1 MKNNEFGYALRDLRE
16 SGGITLRG
24 LANETGFDV
33 AYLSRVERVL
43 SPPPRRD
50 NILKIA
56 EALCKLQDLNPEAC
70 QKLKRTLLDSARQ
83 LTNPKDLIS
92 DLRYRFA
99 DRLREEG
106 VQESF
111 IRDAMMKVSLD
122 DMEKVL
128 SGEEPLEIAPAN
140 SISAAE
146 IKSRELKGESVKE
159 LRDRPFS
166 NKRIRPSNRRRFQAG
181 VRAFIEVNGALSSY
195 QINQLKAITP
205 LIRTILNSK
214 LSEDKYEK

>member
-1 MKNNEFGYALRDLRE
+1 MKNNEFGYVLRDLRE
-16 SGGITLRG
+16 SGGVTLRG
-24 LANETGFDV
+24 LAKETGFDA

-43 SPPPRRD
+43 SPPPRRE
-50 NILKIA
+50 NIHKIA
-56 EALCKLQDLNPEAC
+56 EALCKLQDLKVEEC

-111 IRDAMMKVSLD
+111 IRDAVRKVSLD

-140 SISAAE
+140 SVSAAE
-146 IKSRELKGESVKE
+146 IKSRKLKGESVEEIGRRMPLPRRK
-159 LRDRPFS
+159 
-166 NKRIRPSNRRRFQAG
+166 IRPTNRRRFQAG
-181 VRAFIEVNGALSSY
+181 VRGFIEVNGTLSAY
-195 QINQLKAITP
+195 QIEQLRSITP

-214 LSEDKYEK
+214 Q

>member
-1 MKNNEFGYALRDLRE
+1 MKNNDFGYALRDLRE
-16 SGGITLRG
+16 AGSISLRG
-24 LANETGFDV
+24 LAKETGFDS

-43 SPPPRRD
+43 SPAPRIE
-50 NILKIA
+50 NIQIIA
-56 EALCKLQDLNPEAC
+56 EALCKLQDLNAEEC
-70 QKLKRTLLDSARQ
+70 QKLKRTLLGSAKQ
-83 LTNPKDLIS
+83 LTNSKDLIS

-106 VQESF
+106 VQEAF
-111 IRDAMMKVSLD
+111 IRDAVRKVSLD

-146 IKSRELKGESVKE
+146 IKDRRLKGESVEEISRGVPTTRRK
-159 LRDRPFS
+159 
-166 NKRIRPSNRRRFQAG
+166 IRSANRRRFQAG
-181 VRAFIEVNGALSSY
+181 ARAFIEVNGALSAY
-195 QINQLKAITP
+195 QIEQLKSITP

-214 LSEDKYEK
+214 

>member
-1 MKNNEFGYALRDLRE
+1 MKNNDFGYVLRE
-16 SGGITLRG
+16 LRETGGISLRG
-24 LANETGFDV
+24 LAKETGFDS
-33 AYLSRVERVL
+33 AYLSRVERML
-43 SPPPRRD
+43 SPSPRIE
-50 NILKIA
+50 NINKIA
-56 EALCKLQDLNPEAC
+56 EALCTLQDLNPEEC
-70 QKLKRTLLDSARQ
+70 QKLKRTLLDSARK

-111 IRDAMMKVSLD
+111 IRDAMMKVSLN

-146 IKSRELKGESVKE
+146 IKRRELIGESVKE
-159 LRDRPFS
+159 IRDRSFP
-166 NKRIRPSNRRRFQAG
+166 NRRIRPSNRRRFQAG
-181 VRAFIEVNGALSSY
+181 VRAYIEVNGALSAY
-195 QINQLKAITP
+195 QIQQLRSITP

-214 LSEDKYEK
+214 Q

>member
-1 MKNNEFGYALRDLRE
+1 MKKNDFGYVLRDLRE
-16 SGGITLRG
+16 TGGISLRG
-24 LANETGFDV
+24 LAKETGFDS
-33 AYLSRVERVL
+33 AYLSRVERML
-43 SPPPRRD
+43 SPSPRIE
-50 NILKIA
+50 NIHKIA
-56 EALCKLQDLNPEAC
+56 EALCKLQDLNPEEC

-128 SGEEPLEIAPAN
+128 SGEEPLEIAPVN

-146 IKSRELKGESVKE
+146 IKRRELKGESVKE
-159 LRDRPFS
+159 IRDRSFPS
-166 NKRIRPSNRRRFQAG
+166 RRIRPSNRRRFQAG
-181 VRAFIEVNGALSSY
+181 VRAFIEVNGDLSAY
-195 QINQLKAITP
+195 QIQQLRSITP

-214 LSEDKYEK
+214 Q

>member
-1 MKNNEFGYALRDLRE
+1 MKNNEFGYVLRDLRE
-16 SGGITLRG
+16 AGGISLRG
-24 LANETGFDV
+24 LAKETGFDA

-43 SPPPRRD
+43 SPPPRRE
-50 NILKIA
+50 NIHKIA
-56 EALCKLQDLNPEAC
+56 EALCKLQDLNAEDC

-83 LTNPKDLIS
+83 LTNHKDLIS

-106 VQESF
+106 LQESF
-111 IRDAMMKVSLD
+111 IRDAMMKVSLN

-146 IKSRELKGESVKE
+146 IKKRELKGESVKE
-159 LRDRPFS
+159 IRDRPFP
-166 NKRIRPSNRRRFQAG
+166 NRRIRPSNRRRFQAG
-181 VRAFIEVNGALSSY
+181 VRAYIEVNGALSAY
-195 QINQLKAITP
+195 QIQQLRSITP

-214 LSEDKYEK
+214 Q

>member
-1 MKNNEFGYALRDLRE
+1 MKNNDFGYVLRDLRE
-16 SGGITLRG
+16 TGNISLRG
-24 LANETGFDV
+24 LAKETGFDS
-33 AYLSRVERVL
+33 AYLSRVERML
-43 SPPPRRD
+43 SPAPRIE
-50 NILKIA
+50 NIHKIA
-56 EALCKLQDLNPEAC
+56 EALCTLQDLNSEEC
-70 QKLKRTLLDSARQ
+70 QKLKRTLLDSAKQ

-111 IRDAMMKVSLD
+111 IRDAIMKVSLN

-146 IKSRELKGESVKE
+146 IKRRESKGESVKE
-159 LRDRPFS
+159 LRDRSFP
-166 NKRIRPSNRRRFQAG
+166 NRRIPSSNRRRFQAG
-181 VRAFIEVNGALSSY
+181 TRAFIEVNGALSAN
-195 QINQLKAITP
+195 QIEQLRSITP

-214 LSEDKYEK
+214 Q

>member
-1 MKNNEFGYALRDLRE
+1 MKNNDFGYVLRDLRE
-16 SGGITLRG
+16 TGNISLRG
-24 LANETGFDV
+24 LAKETGFDS
-33 AYLSRVERVL
+33 AYLSRVERML
-43 SPPPRRD
+43 SPSPRIE
-50 NILKIA
+50 NISKIA
-56 EALCKLQDLNPEAC
+56 EALCSLQDLNPEDC
-70 QKLKRTLLDSARQ
+70 QKLKRTLLDSARK

-111 IRDAMMKVSLD
+111 IRDAMMKVSLN

-146 IKSRELKGESVKE
+146 IKRRELIGESVKE
-159 LRDRPFS
+159 IRDRSFP
-166 NKRIRPSNRRRFQAG
+166 NRRIRPSNRRRFQAG
-181 VRAFIEVNGALSSY
+181 VRAYIEVNGALSAY
-195 QINQLKAITP
+195 QIQQLRSITP

-214 LSEDKYEK
+214 Q

>member
-1 MKNNEFGYALRDLRE
+1 MKNNEFGYVLRDFRE
-16 SGGITLRG
+16 AGGITLRG
-24 LANETGFDV
+24 LAKETSFDS

-43 SPPPRRD
+43 SPPPRIE
-50 NILKIA
+50 NIHKIA
-56 EALCKLQDLNPEAC
+56 EALCNLQDLNAEEC
-70 QKLKRTLLDSARQ
+70 QKLKRSLLDSARQ
-83 LTNPKDLIS
+83 LTNHKDLIS

-128 SGEEPLEIAPAN
+128 NGEEPLEVAPAN

-146 IKSRELKGESVKE
+146 IKRRELKGESVKE
-159 LRDRPFS
+159 IRDRSFP
-166 NKRIRPSNRRRFQAG
+166 NRRIRPANRRRFRAG
-181 VRAFIEVNGALSSY
+181 VRAYIEVNGDLSAY
-195 QINQLKAITP
+195 QIEQLRSITP

-214 LSEDKYEK
+214 

>member
-1 MKNNEFGYALRDLRE
+1 MKTNDFGYVLRE
-16 SGGITLRG
+16 LREVGRISLRG
-24 LANETGFDV
+24 LAKETGFDA
-33 AYLSRVERVL
+33 AYLSRVERSL
-43 SPPPRRD
+43 SPPPRNE
-50 NILKIA
+50 NIHKIA
-56 EALCKLQDLNPEAC
+56 DALCKIQSLSPEDC
-70 QKLKRTLLDSARQ
+70 QKLKRTLLDSAKQ
-83 LTNPKDLIS
+83 LTNHRDLIS
-92 DLRYRFA
+92 DLKFRFA

-111 IRDAMMKVSLD
+111 IRDAVMKVSLS

-159 LRDRPFS
+159 IRDRSFP
-166 NKRIRPSNRRRFQAG
+166 NRRIRPANRRRFQAG
-181 VRAFIEVNGALSSY
+181 VRAFIEVNGTLSAY
-195 QINQLKAITP
+195 QVEQLRSITP

-214 LSEDKYEK
+214 Q

>member
-1 MKNNEFGYALRDLRE
+1 MESNMKNNGFGYELRDLRE
-16 SGGITLRG
+16 AGGVSLRG
-24 LANETGFDV
+24 LAKETGFDA

-43 SPPPRRD
+43 SPPPRRE
-50 NILKIA
+50 NIHKIA
-56 EALCKLQDLNPEAC
+56 EALCKLQDLNTEEC
-70 QKLKRTLLDSARQ
+70 QKLKRTLLDSAKQ
-83 LTNPKDLIS
+83 LTNHKDLIS

-106 VQESF
+106 LQESF
-111 IRDAMMKVSLD
+111 IRDTMIKVSLN

-146 IKSRELKGESVKE
+146 IKRRESKGESVKE
-159 LRDRPFS
+159 IRDRPFPS
-166 NKRIRPSNRRRFQAG
+166 KRIRPANRRRFRAG
-181 VRAFIEVNGALSSY
+181 MRAFIEVDGILSAY
-195 QINQLKAITP
+195 QIEQLRSITP

-214 LSEDKYEK
+214 Q

>member
-1 MKNNEFGYALRDLRE
+1 MKTNDFGYVLRE
-16 SGGITLRG
+16 IREAGGISLRG
-24 LANETGFDV
+24 LAKETGFDL
-33 AYLSRVERVL
+33 AYLSRVERSL
-43 SPPPRRD
+43 SPPPRNE
-50 NILKIA
+50 NIHKIA
-56 EALCKLQDLNPEAC
+56 DALCKIQSLSPEDC
-70 QKLKRTLLDSARQ
+70 QKLKRTLLDSAKQ
-83 LTNPKDLIS
+83 LTNHRDLIS
-92 DLRYRFA
+92 DLKFRFA

-111 IRDAMMKVSLD
+111 IRDAVMKVSLS

-159 LRDRPFS
+159 IRDRSFP
-166 NKRIRPSNRRRFQAG
+166 NRRIRPSNTRRFNAG
-181 VRAFIEVNGALSSY
+181 ARAFIEVNGALSAY
-195 QINQLKAITP
+195 QIEQLRSITP

-214 LSEDKYEK
+214 Q

>member
-1 MKNNEFGYALRDLRE
+1 MYSDVSIPCF
-16 SGGITLRG
+16 TF
-24 LANETGFDV
+24 LAIDSS
-33 AYLSRVERVL
+33 L
-43 SPPPRRD
+43 
-50 NILKIA
+50 IA

-92 DLRYRFA
+92 DLKYRFA

-159 LRDRPFS
+159 IRDRSFP
-166 NKRIRPSNRRRFQAG
+166 NRRIRPANTRRFNAG
-181 VRAFIEVNGALSSY
+181 KTAFIEVDGTLSSY
-195 QINQLKAITP
+195 QIDQLRAITP
-205 LIRTILNSK
+205 LIRIILNSK
-214 LSEDKYEK
+214 Q

>member
-1 MKNNEFGYALRDLRE
+1 MKNNDFGYVLRDLRE
-16 SGGITLRG
+16 TGNISLRG
-24 LANETGFDV
+24 LAKETGFDS
-33 AYLSRVERVL
+33 AYLSRVERML
-43 SPPPRRD
+43 SPSPRIE
-50 NILKIA
+50 NINKIA
-56 EALCKLQDLNPEAC
+56 EALCSLQDLNPEDC
-70 QKLKRTLLDSARQ
+70 QKLKRTLLDSARK

-92 DLRYRFA
+92 DLKYRFA

-128 SGEEPLEIAPAN
+128 NGEEPLEVAPAN

-146 IKSRELKGESVKE
+146 IKRRELKGESVKE
-159 LRDRPFS
+159 IRDRSFP
-166 NKRIRPSNRRRFQAG
+166 NRRIRPANRRRFRAG
-181 VRAFIEVNGALSSY
+181 VRAYIEVNGDLSAY
-195 QINQLKAITP
+195 QIEQLRSITP

-214 LSEDKYEK
+214 

>member
-1 MKNNEFGYALRDLRE
+1 MMYKLQHGVKYEKQGVWICTAGYK
-16 SGGITLRG
+16 
-24 LANETGFDV
+24 
-33 AYLSRVERVL
+33 RVWRYYTL

-50 NILKIA
+50 NIHKIA
-56 EALCKLQDLNPEAC
+56 EALCKLQDSNPEAC

-106 VQESF
+106 LQESF

-128 SGEEPLEIAPAN
+128 SGEEPLEIAPVN

-159 LRDRPFS
+159 LRDRQFPS
-166 NKRIRPSNRRRFQAG
+166 TRIRPSNRRRFQAG

-214 LSEDKYEK
+214 LSGDKYEK

>member
-1 MKNNEFGYALRDLRE
+1 MRNNDFGYVLRDLRE
-16 SGGITLRG
+16 TGNISLRG
-24 LANETGFDV
+24 LAKETGFDS
-33 AYLSRVERVL
+33 AYLSRVERML
-43 SPPPRRD
+43 SPAPRIE
-50 NILKIA
+50 NINKIA
-56 EALCKLQDLNPEAC
+56 EALCSLQNLNPEDC
-70 QKLKRTLLDSARQ
+70 QKLKRTLLDSARK

-92 DLRYRFA
+92 DLKYRFA

-111 IRDAMMKVSLD
+111 IRDAMMKVSLN

-146 IKSRELKGESVKE
+146 IKKRELKGESVKE
-159 LRDRPFS
+159 IRDRPFP
-166 NKRIRPSNRRRFQAG
+166 NRRIRPSNRRRFQAG
-181 VRAFIEVNGALSSY
+181 VRAHIEVNGALSAY
-195 QINQLKAITP
+195 QIEQLRSITP

-214 LSEDKYEK
+214 

>member
-1 MKNNEFGYALRDLRE
+1 MKNNEFGYVLRE
-16 SGGITLRG
+16 LREAGGISLRG
-24 LANETGFDV
+24 LAKETGFDA
-33 AYLSRVERVL
+33 AYLSRVERSL
-43 SPPPRRD
+43 SPPPRNE
-50 NILKIA
+50 NIHKIA
-56 EALCKLQDLNPEAC
+56 DALCKIQSLSPEDC
-70 QKLKRTLLDSARQ
+70 QKLKRTLLDSAKQ
-83 LTNPKDLIS
+83 LTNHRDLIS
-92 DLRYRFA
+92 DLKFRFA

-111 IRDAMMKVSLD
+111 IRDAVMKVSLS

-159 LRDRPFS
+159 IRDRSFP
-166 NKRIRPSNRRRFQAG
+166 NRRIRPANRRRFQAG
-181 VRAFIEVNGALSSY
+181 VRAFIEVNGTLSAY
-195 QINQLKAITP
+195 QVEQLRSITP

-214 LSEDKYEK
+214 Q

>member
-1 MKNNEFGYALRDLRE
+1 MKNNEFGYILRDLRE
-16 SGGITLRG
+16 AGSISLRA
-24 LANETGFDV
+24 LAKETGFDP

-43 SPPPRRD
+43 SPPPRNE
-50 NILKIA
+50 NIHKIG
-56 EALCKLQDLNPEAC
+56 EALCKLQNLDVDGCA
-70 QKLKRTLLDSARQ
+70 KIKRTLLDSARQ
-83 LTNPKDLIS
+83 LTNHRDLIS
-92 DLRYRFA
+92 DLKFRFA

-111 IRDAMMKVSLD
+111 IRDAVMKVSLS

-159 LRDRPFS
+159 IRDRSFP
-166 NKRIRPSNRRRFQAG
+166 NRRIRTANTRRFNAG
-181 VRAFIEVNGALSSY
+181 KTAFIEVHGALSAY
-195 QINQLKAITP
+195 QIEQLGSITP
-205 LIRTILNSK
+205 LIRTIVNNK
-214 LSEDKYEK
+214 

>member
-1 MKNNEFGYALRDLRE
+1 MKTNDFGYVLRE
-16 SGGITLRG
+16 LREAG
-24 LANETGFDV
+24 EISLRSLAKETGFDS
-33 AYLSRVERVL
+33 AYLSRVERSL
-43 SPPPRRD
+43 SPPPRNE
-50 NILKIA
+50 NIHKIA
-56 EALCKLQDLNPEAC
+56 DALCKIQSLSPEDC
-70 QKLKRTLLDSARQ
+70 QKLKRTLLDSAKQ
-83 LTNPKDLIS
+83 LTNHRDLIS
-92 DLRYRFA
+92 DLKFRFA

-111 IRDAMMKVSLD
+111 IRDAVMKVSLS

-159 LRDRPFS
+159 IRDRSFP
-166 NKRIRPSNRRRFQAG
+166 NRRIRPANRRRFQAG
-181 VRAFIEVNGALSSY
+181 VRAFIEVNGTLSAY
-195 QINQLKAITP
+195 QVEQLRSITP

-214 LSEDKYEK
+214 Q

>member
-16 SGGITLRG
+16 GGGVSLRG
-24 LANETGFDV
+24 LAKETGFDA

-43 SPPPRRD
+43 SPPPRRE
-50 NILKIA
+50 NIHKIA
-56 EALCKLQDLNPEAC
+56 EAFCKLQDLNTEEC
-70 QKLKRTLLDSARQ
+70 QKLKRTLLDSAKQ
-83 LTNPKDLIS
+83 LTNHKDLIS
-92 DLRYRFA
+92 DLRYRFS

-106 VQESF
+106 LQESF
-111 IRDAMMKVSLD
+111 IRDAMMKVSLN

-146 IKSRELKGESVKE
+146 IKRRESKGESVKE
-159 LRDRPFS
+159 IRDRPFPS
-166 NKRIRPSNRRRFQAG
+166 SRTRPSNRRRFQAG
-181 VRAFIEVNGALSSY
+181 SRAFIEVNGSLSAY
-195 QINQLKAITP
+195 QIEQLRSITP

-214 LSEDKYEK
+214 Q